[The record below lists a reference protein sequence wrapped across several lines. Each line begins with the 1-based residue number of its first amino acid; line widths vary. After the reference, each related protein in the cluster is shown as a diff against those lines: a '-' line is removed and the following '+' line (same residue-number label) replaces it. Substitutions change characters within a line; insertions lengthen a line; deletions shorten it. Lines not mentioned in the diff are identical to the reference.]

1 MASNPLSLRVIREA
15 LCGLSDPWVAGPTS
29 LSHLRAEEQR
39 ARLGLTPPPQALT
52 AEAIAAGDCR
62 LRSAGDVAGP
72 VPGPLAFD
80 LRDLGGC
87 DFATPVK
94 DQADCAAG
102 VAFAVTA
109 AIGCQMR
116 REAGDPELAVELSES
131 RLFLGHGRAR
141 GRDCSS
147 GWWPGEALEDMQR
160 HGLRPEGDGPDGRL
174 ASAGDER
181 IAAETD
187 ERLRITGFDDLTGR
201 PAEIKA
207 WLVARGPVVACLLV
221 YDDLF
226 SYRGGVYRQVAGA
239 PAGGHCVAII
249 GYDDRAGCWI
259 CQNSWGTDWGEE
271 GFFRI
276 AYGQCGIDRWMVAG
290 VRGVTRV
297 GWQRARQV
305 LGLWSSGEGR
315 NAWARFQ
322 GLGWRR
328 LCSDDDGIFLSTLAQ
343 LIAAKT
349 ARRPVRFYERSGVV
363 SQVCQDQGPASSG
376 SGWQANRRVAA
387 LWANGQIRNA
397 WAYLGGVGWRR
408 VAAASDAA
416 FCAMLAQ
423 LIAAKGAGRPINAYV
438 EDDAI
443 TQVYVH

>member
-1 MASNPLSLRVIREA
+1 MASNPLSLSVIRES
-15 LCGLSDPWVAGPTS
+15 LRGLAEPWVAGPTS
-29 LSHLRAEEQR
+29 LSHLAVEEQR

-52 AEAIAAGDCR
+52 AEAVAAGGGR
-62 LRSAGDVAGP
+62 PWVAAEAAGP
-72 VPGPLAFD
+72 VSRPRAFD
-80 LRDLGGC
+80 LRHLGGR

-102 VAFAVTA
+102 VAFAVAA

-116 REAGDPELAVELSES
+116 RDADDAELAVELSES
-131 RLFLGHGRAR
+131 QLFLGHGRAR

-160 HGLRPEGDGPDGRL
+160 HGLRPDRDEPS
-174 ASAGDER
+174 ASLVTGGER
-181 IAAETD
+181 IAAETE

-207 WLVARGPVVACLLV
+207 WLVERGPLVACLLV
-221 YDDLF
+221 YEDLF
-226 SYRGGVYRQVAGA
+226 SYRGGVYRPVAGA

-249 GYDDRAGCWI
+249 GYDDQAGCWI
-259 CQNSWGTDWGEE
+259 CQNSWGTDWGEQ
-271 GFFRI
+271 GFLRI
-276 AYGQCGIDRWMVAG
+276 AYGQCGIDGWMVAG
-290 VRGVTRV
+290 VRGVSRV
-297 GWQRARQV
+297 GWQRPRRV
-305 LGLWSSGEGR
+305 LGLWSSTEAH
-315 NAWARFQ
+315 NVWAHFQ

-328 LCSDDDGIFLSTLAQ
+328 LCADNDGVLFATLAQ

-349 ARRPVRFYERSGVV
+349 AGRPVRFYERSGVV
-363 SQVCQDQGPASSG
+363 SQVCQDQPPAGGG

-387 LWANGQIRNA
+387 LWASAQDRNA

-416 FCAMLAQ
+416 FCGMLAQ
-423 LIAAKGAGRPINAYV
+423 LVAAKGAGRPINAYV
-438 EDDAI
+438 EGGAI
-443 TQVYVH
+443 TQLYVH